1 MAKKQLLKYDRIYK
15 LFRGKRPNDQ
25 IKMGKEHEYAFIEKY
40 R

>member
-1 MAKKQLLKYDRIYK
+1 MAKKQLLKYDRIYINY
-15 LFRGKRPNDQ
+15 LGENDQ